1 MAGIITAAVIGV
13 AGTAIIANQ
22 QSQAAKGAAN
32 AQTAA
37 AQAGIAENRS
47 QWDAIQ
53 KMLAPYVQA
62 GTGAMG
68 AQQALLGMGGPEAQ
82 QKAIAEI
89 QNSPQFQVLS
99 QQGENAILSKA
110 SATGGL
116 RGGNVQAALG
126 QFRPQLLSQL
136 IEQQYGRLGQISSLG
151 QASAAGQAAM
161 GQQQGMNVSN
171 LMNQMGQA
179 QAGGYLG
186 QGAANAGMVNGI
198 SQFGGALAGM
208 DWSSFGGGAPSTTVQ
223 TNLPVTTMTPLSTG
237 QTIPT
242 QVTPF

>member
-1 MAGIITAAVIGV
+1 MSGAITAAVVAV
-13 AGTAIIANQ
+13 AGSAVIANQ
-22 QSQAAKGAAN
+22 QKQAAKGAAF
-32 AQTAA
+32 AQNQAA
-37 AQAGIAENRS
+37 NAGIAEQRS
-47 QWDAIQ
+47 QWDSIQ
-53 KMLAPYVQA
+53 AMLAPYVQA

-68 AQQALLGMGGPEAQ
+68 AQQALIGLSGPEAQ
-82 QKAIAEI
+82 QKAIAEL
-89 QNSPQFQVLS
+89 QNSPQFQALT

-161 GQQQGMNVSN
+161 GQQQGVNVSN
-171 LMNQMGQA
+171 LLSQVGQA
-179 QAGGYLG
+179 QAGGYLA
-186 QGAANAGMVNGI
+186 QGAANAGLANGI

-208 DWSSFGGGAPSTTVQ
+208 DWSSFGGGGSTIANNTY
-223 TNLPVTTMTPLSTG
+223 NPTPLT
-237 QTIPT
+237 TIPPAQT
-242 QVTPF
+242 F